1 MQRSQAARCP
11 LHVTLTCV
19 HVRAVPSTFDKYLR
33 ASRIAVP
40 LCPHHHC
47 RSWRTP
53 PHQRTSEMS
62 AWPCALTV
70 KPGDCDTGRV
80 SMPTVTLETQLFSP
94 VQQVGHAPASTVRQR
109 HLLYSWMFA
118 QLLAAV

>member
-1 MQRSQAARCP
+1 MRS
-11 LHVTLTCV
+11 LTCV
-19 HVRAVPSTFDKYLR
+19 HVPAVPSTFDKYLR

-40 LCPHHHC
+40 AVAFVSPPPLPFVAN
-47 RSWRTP
+47 T

-70 KPGDCDTGRV
+70 KPGDCDTGRA

-94 VQQVGHAPASTVRQR
+94 AQQVGHAPASTVRQR